1 MTKNNDLQMIDG
13 WLAGAKCVPSPNY
26 NERPG
31 DAGVD
36 LVVIHNISLPP
47 NQYGGP
53 HIEALFTNQLDA
65 TAHPYFAEIA
75 DLEVSAHF
83 LIKRDGNLIQFV
95 SVDDRAWHAGR
106 SVWCERENCN
116 DFSVGIELEGTDVD
130 PYTDQQYEKLKMLVE
145 ALWRYYPSLS
155 PDAIVGHC
163 DIAPERKTDPGPAFD
178 WRRLS
183 ELLGRDQLGSSA
195 ISNEQ

>member
-1 MTKNNDLQMIDG
+1 MTKNNDLQIIDG

-31 DAGVD
+31 NAPVD

-65 TAHPYFAEIA
+65 NAHPYFAEIA

-83 LIKRDGNLIQFV
+83 LIRRDGNLIQFV
-95 SVDDRAWHAGR
+95 SVNDRAWHAGR
-106 SVWCERENCN
+106 SAGA
-116 DFSVGIELEGTDVD
+116 SVRTAMIFLWVSSLKVLTWIPTQTNSTRSLECLLRRYGAITPVSR
-130 PYTDQQYEKLKMLVE
+130 QMLLSDTVILPPSVKRIL
-145 ALWRYYPSLS
+145 ALLS
-155 PDAIVGHC
+155 I
-163 DIAPERKTDPGPAFD
+163 
-178 WRRLS
+178 
-183 ELLGRDQLGSSA
+183 GSA
-195 ISNEQ
+195 